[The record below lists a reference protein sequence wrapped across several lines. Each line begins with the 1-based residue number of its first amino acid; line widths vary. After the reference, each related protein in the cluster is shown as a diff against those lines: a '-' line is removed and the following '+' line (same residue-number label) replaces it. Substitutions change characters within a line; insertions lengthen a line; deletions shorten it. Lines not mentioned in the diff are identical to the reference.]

1 MYLSKPQEG
10 FCIPVLYI
18 KKEELD
24 IAKLLDID
32 KSSED
37 VELNYLGKNLY
48 HDLSDNNE
56 GLIIEDEALN
66 ASRSEKNDRLIFD
79 VDEDS
84 ENHEV
89 PESLIDRK
97 INELGA
103 EALGVLI
110 LDGDPMEE
118 NQK

>member
-10 FCIPVLYI
+10 FCIQVLYI

-37 VELNYLGKNLY
+37 DELNYLEKNLY
-48 HDLSDNNE
+48 HDLADNKE
-56 GLIIEDEALN
+56 GLIIEDEILKEY
-66 ASRSEKNDRLIFD
+66 RSEKNDRLIFD
-79 VDEDS
+79 VDEDI
-84 ENHEV
+84 ENHEL
-89 PESLIDRK
+89 PDSLIDRK
-97 INELGA
+97 INEVGA
-103 EALGVLI
+103 DSLGVLI

-118 NQK
+118 N